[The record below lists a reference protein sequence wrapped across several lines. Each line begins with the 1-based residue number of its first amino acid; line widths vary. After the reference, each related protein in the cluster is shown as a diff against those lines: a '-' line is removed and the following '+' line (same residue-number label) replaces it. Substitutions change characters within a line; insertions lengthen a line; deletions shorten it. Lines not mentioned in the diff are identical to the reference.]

1 MGRVLVA
8 NNNPGDASWSPTGIV
23 SISASDT
30 ATVALPVGS
39 TYTGALVSFASAPS
53 SASTASASVSG
64 TTLTITLDA
73 SDTVSVAYLVID

>member
-8 NNNPGDASWSPTGIV
+8 NDNPGNSSWSPTGIAT
-23 SISASDT
+23 ITGAAST
-30 ATVALPVGS
+30 TVALPVGS
-39 TYTGALVSFASAPS
+39 TYTGALVSFASTPA
-53 SASTASASVSG
+53 SATLVEASVSG